1 MSRGARSSLRP
12 PERLRYGAANDAPPA
27 DGERITLADGRELVL
42 RPIHAN
48 DVAALQRG
56 FAHLSTEEVRLRFLH
71 VMKELPDELAER
83 LCRLDPEQ
91 EIAFVLADPPGTP
104 EPEIHGVSRAF
115 IDPVTDGAEYALIV
129 QKAYTGLGLGFHLM
143 QRLIAACRARGV
155 RELWG
160 DVLAENH
167 AMLQMCG
174 VLGFERRPV
183 FHDPGVVRVTL
194 AL

>member
-1 MSRGARSSLRP
+1 MSRLRSPLRP
-12 PERLRYGAANDAPPA
+12 PERLRYGAANEAPPA
-27 DGERITLADGRELVL
+27 EGERIVLADGRELVL
-42 RPIHAN
+42 RPIHAG

-71 VMKELPDELAER
+71 VMKELPNELAER
-83 LCRLDPEQ
+83 LCRLDPER

-104 EPEIHGVSRAF
+104 DAEIHAVSRAF
-115 IDPVTDGAEYALIV
+115 IDPVTEGAEYALIV
-129 QKAYTGLGLGFHLM
+129 QKAYTGLGLGYHLM

-174 VLGFERRPV
+174 ALGFERHAAL
-183 FHDPGVVRVTL
+183 HDPGVVRVTL
-194 AL
+194 RL